1 MSLRRKLVIG
11 LGFLFLI
18 IFSLVM
24 YSSFQIQALSKDARA
39 IIKDNYDSLVY
50 CKGMLVALDDM
61 RTIVTNEAI
70 AKNASL
76 SQFGEEDFAKA
87 RSDFE
92 ANLAKEKSNITE
104 VHEADYVSDLGRAY
118 EMFLNLSQELRQ
130 GKGSLASSH
139 DQVLSAYVNAR
150 QAISRINDVN
160 MEAIQRKNEIA
171 ATDANAITTSIV
183 VVGAICL
190 ILAFFYFW
198 YFPFYVSNS
207 LSYLTD
213 KMRGLLVKMGIKI
226 DTQTKDETF
235 ILLHSIN
242 LLENALVKEKRARR
256 HNKA

>member
-1 MSLRRKLVIG
+1 MSLKRKLVIG

-18 IFSLVM
+18 IFFLVM
-24 YSSFQIQALSKDARA
+24 YSSFQIQALSKDAKA

-61 RTIVTNEAI
+61 RNTITNEAVT
-70 AKNASL
+70 KNASL
-76 SQFGEEDFAKA
+76 PQFDEQIFAKA

-92 ANLAKEKSNITE
+92 ANLGKEKSNITE
-104 VHEADYVSDLGRAY
+104 IHEADYVSDLGRAY

-130 GKGSLASSH
+130 GKGSLASSL
-139 DQVLSAYVNAR
+139 DRVLSAYMNAM

-171 ATDANAITTSIV
+171 AADANAMTTSII

-213 KMRGLLVKMGIKI
+213 KMRSLLAKMGIKI
-226 DTQTKDETF
+226 DTQTTDETYV
-235 ILLHSIN
+235 LLHSIN
-242 LLENALVKEKRARR
+242 LLENTLFKKERKKRRS
-256 HNKA
+256 